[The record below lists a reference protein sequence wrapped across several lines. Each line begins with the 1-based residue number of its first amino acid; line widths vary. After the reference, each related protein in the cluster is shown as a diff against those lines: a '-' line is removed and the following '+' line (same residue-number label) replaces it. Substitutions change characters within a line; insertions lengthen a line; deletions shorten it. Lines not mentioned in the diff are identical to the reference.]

1 MPRGSWVTPFPQS
14 GYFAA
19 VKPKLA
25 IVLGPTAVGKSDTVL
40 DLALQSDAEIISADS
55 QQVYRHMDI
64 GTAKPS
70 REQREKIPHH
80 LIDVVDP
87 NEEFNAAMFRNLA
100 TEIAY
105 NLADRGKRIIVCGGT
120 GLYIKALTKGLFAG
134 PGGDPQIRQALEWE
148 LEEYGIDSLYHRLEQ
163 VDPESAARIHPHD
176 RQRIGRALEVY
187 HATGRRISEWQS
199 EHGFNDLLFDVLKVG
214 LERQRTEL
222 YDRIE
227 RRCEFMIQSGLL
239 DEVKKLVE
247 MGYGL
252 DLKPM
257 QSVGYRHMGL
267 FLRGR
272 MSLDNAVH
280 LMKRDTRRL
289 AKRQFTWFR
298 GDPEIRWFHPEN
310 QRGNIEDALRRFF
323 D

>member
-1 MPRGSWVTPFPQS
+1 M
-14 GYFAA
+14 
-19 VKPKLA
+19 KPKLV

-40 DLALQSDAEIISADS
+40 DLALQFGAEIISADS

-87 NEEFNAAMFRNLA
+87 DEKFNAAMFRKLA
-100 TEIAY
+100 IEISY
-105 NLADRGKRIIVCGGT
+105 TLANRDKRIIIVGGT

-134 PGGDPQIRQALEWE
+134 PGQDPQIRQELEWE
-148 LEEYGIDSLYHRLEQ
+148 IEEHGLGSFYHRLEQ

-176 RQRIGRALEVY
+176 RQRITRALEVY
-187 HATGRRISEWQS
+187 HATGRKISDWQS
-199 EHGFNDLLFDVLKVG
+199 EHGFNDSLFEVHKIG
-214 LERQRTEL
+214 LDLPRSEL
-222 YDRIE
+222 YDRID
-227 RRCEFMIQSGLL
+227 RRGDFMIASGLL
-239 DEVKKLVE
+239 NEVKKLVE
-247 MGYGL
+247 MGYAL

-257 QSVGYRHMGL
+257 QSVGYRHVGL

-272 MSLDNAVH
+272 MSLEKAVH

-289 AKRQFTWFR
+289 AKRQLTWFR
-298 GDPEIRWFHPEN
+298 SDREIRWFDPES
-310 QRGNIEDALRRFF
+310 QRGNIEDAVREFF